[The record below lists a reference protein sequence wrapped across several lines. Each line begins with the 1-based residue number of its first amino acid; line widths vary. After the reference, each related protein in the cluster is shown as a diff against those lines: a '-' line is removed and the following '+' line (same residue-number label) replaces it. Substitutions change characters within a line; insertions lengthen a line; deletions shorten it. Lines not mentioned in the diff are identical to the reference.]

1 MAILLNRS
9 TRVIVQ
15 GFTGKIGS
23 FHADDMK
30 RYGTKLVGGV
40 TPGKGGQ
47 THLGLPVF
55 NTVKG

>member
-23 FHADDMK
+23 FHADEL
-30 RYGTKLVGGV
+30 GAVALHVLGV
-40 TPGKGGQ
+40 E
-47 THLGLPVF
+47 
-55 NTVKG
+55 

>member
-30 RYGTKLVGGV
+30 RYGTKLVGEIALAQFHSFG
-40 TPGKGGQ
+40 P
-47 THLGLPVF
+47 LRA
-55 NTVKG
+55 

>member
-1 MAILLNRS
+1 MARGRQEEKSSLREVDKMAILLNRS

-30 RYGTKLVGGV
+30 RYGTK
-40 TPGKGGQ
+40 P
-47 THLGLPVF
+47 
-55 NTVKG
+55 